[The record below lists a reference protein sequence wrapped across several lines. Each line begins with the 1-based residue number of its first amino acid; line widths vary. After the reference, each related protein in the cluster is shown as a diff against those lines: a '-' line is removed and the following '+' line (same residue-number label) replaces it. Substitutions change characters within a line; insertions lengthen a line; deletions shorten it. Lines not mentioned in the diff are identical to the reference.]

1 VKIFPPRSNLLH
13 QKYVLLKKQSTMK
26 KYFMFT
32 AFAAAL
38 LCYPAQTQAQTIIEG
53 KTEVIYPTHFSLSKP
68 LRELAPVP
76 EEEFNSTAQKPEM
89 KDKKLRVP
97 FAEKT
102 NPLAEPQGE
111 DPAMQKTM
119 GTNSIGAPLATWTAQ
134 NGNGTPPDPSGAAGP
149 NHYVQAV
156 NSYYK
161 IYNKTGGNVAGPLT
175 LGSLLFGSNAG
186 DPIVMYDKFADR
198 WVITEFDDNSNDI
211 YIAVSQTADP
221 TGSYYSWTFTSP
233 AFPDYLK
240 FSIWTDGYYMTANFG
255 TTERLFVFERSA
267 MLTGAASPK
276 SINKTYSP
284 PNAGYFFCPLA
295 AFADGQLPPAGTPC
309 PIVSYE
315 DDGWGTSYDDAI
327 NIYDATVN
335 WTASTLTI
343 ALKQSLLTSAFD
355 ASYNASW
362 DDITQPSTT
371 AKLDGI
377 GGVFTYRAQ
386 YRVWSGYNT
395 LVLNMGVKVSSTQRS
410 IRWYELRQNQ
420 STGSWSIY
428 QQSTYSPDTHSR
440 WCGSI
445 AMDDNGSIGM
455 GYAKASSTV
464 SASACYTGRNS
475 YDALNQMT
483 YTEETAAAGSGAQ
496 TFTNRFGDYSQMSI
510 DPSDGSIL
518 WFTGEYLV
526 SGSQRTKVFSFR
538 IPYNTSIDEYGNT
551 EVNAFAQ
558 ENSIVV
564 NGNLLPTDEELV
576 VDLFDINGKFLAGK
590 KVTPAIGTF
599 ETQFSTNG
607 LTTGIYLVRVGK
619 NNTSFQRVI
628 KVAIQ

>member
-1 VKIFPPRSNLLH
+1 
-13 QKYVLLKKQSTMK
+13 LKKQSTMK
-26 KYFMFT
+26 KCFILS
-32 AFAAAL
+32 AFAAAIL
-38 LCYPAQTQAQTIIEG
+38 WLPAQTQAQTNDEG
-53 KTEVIYPTHFSLSKP
+53 KTEVFYPTNFSITKP
-68 LRELAPVP
+68 LREMAPVP
-76 EEEFNSTAQKPEM
+76 EEELNSTVQKKES
-89 KDKKLRVP
+89 DDRKLRVP

-111 DPAMQKTM
+111 DPVAQKIM
-119 GTNSIGAPLATWTAQ
+119 GTNSLGAPLVSWNGQ
-134 NGNGTPPDPSGAAGP
+134 NGNGTPPDPTGAAGP

-156 NSYYK
+156 NCYYK
-161 IYNKTGGNVAGPLT
+161 VYTKTGNSVSGGGPYS
-175 LGSLLFGSNAG
+175 LGSLLFGVNDG

-198 WVITEFDDNSNDI
+198 WVITQFGISGNKI
-211 YIAVSQTADP
+211 FFAVSQTADP
-221 TGSYYSWTFTSP
+221 TGSYYTWQYTSTV
-233 AFPDYLK
+233 FPDYLK

-255 TTERLFVFERSA
+255 TTERLYVFERDA

-276 SINKTYSP
+276 SVTKTYSP

-295 AFADGQLPPAGTPC
+295 AYADGQLPPAGTPC
-309 PIVSYE
+309 PIISYE

-327 NIYDATVN
+327 NIYDASVN
-335 WTASTLTI
+335 WAASSLTI
-343 ALKQSLLTSAFD
+343 TFKQTLLTSAFD
-355 ASYNASW
+355 ASYNSSW
-362 DDITQPSTT
+362 NDIPQPSTT
-371 AKLDGI
+371 SKLDGI

-395 LVLNMGVKVSSTQRS
+395 LVLNMGVKVNSTQRS
-410 IRWYELRQNQ
+410 IRWYELRQDQ
-420 STGSWSIY
+420 STGTWSIY

-455 GYAKASSTV
+455 AYAKSSSTV

-496 TFTNRFGDYSQMSI
+496 TFTNRFGDYSHMSL
-510 DPSDGSIL
+510 DPTDGTIL
-518 WFTGEYLV
+518 WFTGEYLA

-538 IPYNTSIDEYGNT
+538 VPYSTSIDEYGKA
-551 EVNAFAQ
+551 EVTAFAQ
-558 ENSIVV
+558 TGSIVV
-564 NGNLLPTDEELV
+564 NGNLFPTDEELV
-576 VDLFDINGKFLAGK
+576 VDLFDINGKLLVGK
-590 KVTPAIGTF
+590 TATPAAGTF

-607 LTTGIYLVRVGK
+607 LATGVYLVRVGK
-619 NNTSFQRVI
+619 TNTSFQRVI